1 MAVVQRTSPGPSSA
15 TLQRLGSRHGTL
27 ASIAPVPMPLI
38 DPRGLGTDKA
48 PRSLTPVPCLRTE
61 HCAETS
67 RRWVDSLVL

>member
-15 TLQRLGSRHGTL
+15 TLQRLGSSHGTL

-38 DPRGLGTDKA
+38 DPRGLGASVFDA
-48 PRSLTPVPCLRTE
+48 CPLSAYRAR
-61 HCAETS
+61 AETS